1 MIKIE
6 LVGETYLDVYK
17 QARDLFGFDEPKQ
30 VESKAEEA
38 KKVEPK
44 PETKKVEPKPEPKVE
59 EKAEPKEEAKKPAVK
74 KRKAPAKKETT
85 LSYED
90 DVRPV
95 LMQLANILPEG
106 RTTAIKLINDF
117 GAATGEQLKP
127 KDYAKVLELAQQHL
141 EELSEDED
149 EDF

>member
-6 LVGETYLDVYK
+6 ITGETYAEVALK
-17 QARDLFGFDEPKQ
+17 AKEIFGFDEPKK
-30 VESKAEEA
+30 VEPKKVEPKAEEGKA
-38 KKVEPK
+38 DPK
-44 PETKKVEPKPEPKVE
+44 PETKKAEPKKVE
-59 EKAEPKEEAKKPAVK
+59 EKKPAVK
-74 KRKAPAKKETT
+74 KRKAPAKKEPA

-106 RTTAIKLINDF
+106 RTTAIQLINDF

-127 KDYAKVLELAQQHL
+127 KDYAKVLELAQKHL